1 MNPGPSV
8 WGSANAPVRHGASFS
23 ARFPIPGSPCVSD
36 RVCMHECTTWTM
48 VTGRT
53 HAPGVP
59 EFPRFC
65 LHSSLDPSCAF
76 GWREW
81 NPDMPLS
88 WGGSNENES
97 FVKIGSRSNE
107 ICLYCAPHV
116 CSLYPHGSLFT
127 PLMLSPCSHSRLFPT
142 LLLIQK
148 GAIDPTETLLLLI
161 NMALS
166 PICPAGAPANDRWS
180 PRTIS
185 GYFRFPQ
192 KAKSR

>member
-116 CSLYPHGSLFT
+116 CSLYPAWIPLHPADAFTLFT
-127 PLMLSPCSHSRLFPT
+127 FSNIPNSSVNSKRRHWPYRNPFC
-142 LLLIQK
+142 
-148 GAIDPTETLLLLI
+148 
-161 NMALS
+161 
-166 PICPAGAPANDRWS
+166 C
-180 PRTIS
+180 
-185 GYFRFPQ
+185 
-192 KAKSR
+192 